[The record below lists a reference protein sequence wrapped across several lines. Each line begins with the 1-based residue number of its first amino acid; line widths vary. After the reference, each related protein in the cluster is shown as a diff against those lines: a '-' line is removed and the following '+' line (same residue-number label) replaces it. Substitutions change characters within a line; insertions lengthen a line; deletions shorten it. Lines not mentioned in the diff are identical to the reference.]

1 MGNVKSY
8 YVISL
13 VGYVCL
19 FAPFYWINNVWFKSA
34 LLAIPPISFVS
45 LLSLGLFL
53 LVHEKKELLQGVV
66 IGSWLIKLVIVS
78 GFTYML
84 MNSGLVINWTM
95 YMLSMMSLWFAFLI
109 PYLIFVSY
117 KLKNLTK

>member
-1 MGNVKSY
+1 MGNIKLY

-19 FAPFYWINNVWFKSA
+19 FAPFYWINDVWFKSS
-34 LLAIPPISFVS
+34 LLAIPPISFIS
-45 LLSLGLFL
+45 LLSLGVFL
-53 LVHEKKELLQGVV
+53 LVYNKKELLQGVV
-66 IGSWLIKLVIVS
+66 MGLWLVKLVIVS

-84 MNSGLVINWTM
+84 IESGLVINWTM

-109 PYLIFVSY
+109 PYLIFVSK
-117 KLKNLTK
+117 KLKGEI

>member
-1 MGNVKSY
+1 MGNIKSY

-19 FAPFYWINNVWFKSA
+19 FAPFYWINDVWFRSS

-45 LLSLGLFL
+45 LMSLGLFL
-53 LVHEKKELLQGVV
+53 LVYEKKELLQGVV
-66 IGSWLIKLVIVS
+66 IGSWLFKLVIVS

-84 MNSGLVINWTM
+84 IKSGLVINWTM
-95 YMLSMMSLWFAFLI
+95 YILSMMSLWFAFLI
-109 PYLIFVSY
+109 PYLIFVSL
-117 KLKNLTK
+117 KLKGRD

>member
-1 MGNVKSY
+1 VGNVKSY

-19 FAPFYWINNVWFKSA
+19 FAPFYWINDVWFMSS
-34 LLAIPPISFVS
+34 LLAMPPISFIS

-53 LVHEKKELLQGVV
+53 LVYEKKELLQGV
-66 IGSWLIKLVIVS
+66 IFGLWLVKLLIVTVY
-78 GFTYML
+78 TYL
-84 MNSGLVINWTM
+84 LVNSGLVINWTM

-109 PYLIFVSY
+109 PYLIFVSH
-117 KLKNLTK
+117 KLKVRD